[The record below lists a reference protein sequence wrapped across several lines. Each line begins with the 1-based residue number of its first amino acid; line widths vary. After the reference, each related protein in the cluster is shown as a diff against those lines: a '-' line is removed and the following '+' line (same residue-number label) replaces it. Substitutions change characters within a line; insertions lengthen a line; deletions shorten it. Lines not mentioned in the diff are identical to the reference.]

1 MSKTKF
7 GKKIVSLVLALT
19 MLFAVSVSAISAS
32 AYTHGLVG
40 RTAKLATKAVL
51 PLSDKIL
58 VDAADVAT
66 DAAKAAVI
74 NKAVVKAAVGNAL
87 VPKHLKQFVAAKAIL
102 RTNDTLQLGQD
113 LAIVGADDLLFKASS
128 VDLAKEEALVL
139 LNKGLKANA
148 LGLAGIEG
156 LTAAHIKFH
165 ALFGGPIG
173 VAPELG
179 VLRDGIL
186 ADVKDLT
193 LEDAPLIT
201 AGTLLEAS
209 SLLPS
214 HHPLPF
220 VWLPI
225 AVGLTPLSN
234 ILRLGTGAAL
244 RHTGNAL
251 AFVDTLGLTVSAL
264 KFNTP
269 ILDTLIAK
277 NLLNAKVLTDLTVL
291 HRVHQFKDVLGQ
303 GLGLASIGLGSALA
317 AHNVFEILT
326 EAVPAKAIADTLRF
340 ARVANFVND
349 LYKLHVVDNIVWNLA
364 TAKAF
369 ALPLALGTAAVAAAT
384 PVVAGAVAI
393 PAAGLGLA
401 GLTAANVA
409 GAAALAAPVAGA
421 ALAAPVALGA
431 GALGLGGLAAAGL
444 AGAAAL
450 AAPVVATAVA
460 APIVGVAALGTVA
473 AGATALGA
481 GVLGTAA
488 LAANVLGNKDGST
501 TNPVDTVKNAVES
514 VVPSNNQTTTTATEN
529 TESTE
534 NTQNDPA
541 QAQTTAGTNNANVAN
556 TDGPID

>member
-32 AYTHGLVG
+32 AYTHGLIG

-51 PLSDKIL
+51 PLSDKVL

-66 DAAKAAVI
+66 DAAKAAVV
-74 NKAVVKAAVGNAL
+74 NTAVVKAAIDNAF
-87 VPKHLKQFVAAKAIL
+87 VPKHLKQFVAAKTILTANDAI
-102 RTNDTLQLGQD
+102 QLGQD

-128 VDLAKEEALVL
+128 VDLAKEEGLVL
-139 LNKGLKANA
+139 LNKALRANA
-148 LGLAGIEG
+148 LGLAGVEG

-173 VAPELG
+173 VAPKLG

-209 SLLPS
+209 SLIPS

-220 VWLPI
+220 VWLPL
-225 AVGLTPLSN
+225 AVGLTPISN
-234 ILRLGTGAAL
+234 ALRLGTGAAL
-244 RHTGNAL
+244 RHTGNIL
-251 AFVDTLGLTVSAL
+251 AIVDTIGLTASTL

-277 NLLNAKVLTDLTVL
+277 NLLNAKVLKDLTAL
-291 HRVHQFKDVLGQ
+291 HRFHQFKDVLGQ

-317 AHNVFEILT
+317 AHNVFEIAT
-326 EAVPAKAIADTLRF
+326 EAVPAKIIADALRLG
-340 ARVANFVND
+340 RIANFANTIY
-349 LYKLHVVDNIVWNLA
+349 LLHVADNIVWNLA
-364 TAKAF
+364 TAKAV

-384 PVVAGAVAI
+384 PVVAGAVAL

-421 ALAAPVALGA
+421 AIAAPVALGA

-460 APIVGVAALGTVA
+460 APVVGAAALGTAA
-473 AGATALGA
+473 AGAAALGA
-481 GVLGTAA
+481 GALGAAA

-514 VVPSNNQTTTTATEN
+514 VVPSNNQTTTTTA

-534 NTQNDPA
+534 NTQNDNT
-541 QAQTTAGTNNANVAN
+541 QAQTTSSNTGSNVAN
-556 TDGPID
+556 TDGPMD